1 MAQAK
6 AIKILKK
13 NVWVLALTLVFFLL
27 ACGISTAATD
37 LVDENIESAVE
48 KELSEDQ
55 AVPAYF
61 IDVSSMDNVVT
72 LSGSVGNLLA
82 KERAVSIAKTV
93 KGVRSVVNR
102 IAVEPVTVKSDSAVY
117 ADVTE
122 ALLSDPV
129 TELYEIDTS
138 VDNGVVTLEGQV
150 NSYMEKAQAE
160 RVAKSVSGVK
170 EVDNLLLFDHKTSRP
185 DKEFQADIKKAMRWD
200 TLVDQELVQVSVNN
214 KKVTLK
220 GTVGSAAEKD
230 RAINH
235 AWMPGIKEVDAS
247 LLKADRW
254 ARDRDLR
261 QEKYILKTDDKIKA
275 AVEDA
280 LLYDPRVLSTD
291 IDVNVNNGVVKLRG
305 TVDYLNAKRLA
316 AQDARNT
323 VGVIRVE
330 NQLKVSRPA
339 EERTSNELE
348 QKIMDKFDR
357 DPYMED
363 YALTVEVVAGV
374 ADLYGTV
381 DSYFE
386 KTRAENLASDVR
398 GIYVVDNK
406 LIVTKTYD
414 PYVYKPYVDE
424 SYIYDYDWYTYQPMV
439 TTTKDDQKIKENI
452 ESEFFWSPFVDGG
465 DINISVDDGK
475 ATLTGEVDSWS
486 EYDAATQNSLE
497 GGAVAVDNELT
508 ISYRQ

>member
-1 MAQAK
+1 MAQTK
-6 AIKILKK
+6 AVTILKK
-13 NVWVLALTLVFFLL
+13 KVWVLALTLFFFLL
-27 ACGISTAATD
+27 ACGISTAAID

-48 KELSEDQ
+48 KELSDDQ
-55 AVPAYF
+55 AVPAHL

-82 KERAVSIAKTV
+82 KERATSIAKTV

-102 IAVEPVTVKSDSAVY
+102 IGVEPVTIKSDSAVQ
-117 ADVTE
+117 ADVIG
-122 ALLSDPV
+122 ALLTDPV
-129 TELYEIDTS
+129 TQLYEIDTR

-160 RVAKSVSGVK
+160 RVVKSVSGVK
-170 EVDNLLLFDHKTSRP
+170 EVDNLITFDHKTSRS

-200 TLVDQELVQVSVNN
+200 TLVDQELVQVSVDN

-235 AWMPGIKEVDAS
+235 AWMIGIKEVDAS
-247 LLKADRW
+247 GLMVERW

-261 QEKYILKTDDKIKA
+261 QEKYILKDDDKIKA

-330 NQLKVSRPA
+330 NQLKVSRAA
-339 EERTSNELE
+339 EELTSNELE
-348 QKIMDKFDR
+348 QKIMDKFGR
-357 DPYMED
+357 DVYIEA

-374 ADLYGTV
+374 ADIYGTV

-398 GIYVVDNK
+398 GIYVVDNN
-406 LIVTKTYD
+406 LVVTKTYD
-414 PYVYKPYVDE
+414 PYVYKPYVDD
-424 SYIYDYDWYTYQPMV
+424 SYIYDYDWYAYQPRV
-439 TTTKDDQKIKENI
+439 TATKDDQEIKENI

-465 DINISVDDGK
+465 DITISVDDGK

-486 EYDAATQNSLE
+486 EYDAATQNALE
-497 GGAVAVDNELT
+497 GGAVAVDNDLT

>member
-6 AIKILKK
+6 TRKILNK
-13 NVWVLALTLVFFLL
+13 NLWFSVMTVVFILL
-27 ACGISTAATD
+27 AFGISTAATD

-48 KELSEDQ
+48 KELSDDQ
-55 AVPAYF
+55 AVPAHL
-61 IDVSSMDNVVT
+61 IDVGCMDNVVT
-72 LSGSVGNLLA
+72 LSGSVDNLLA

-102 IAVEPVTVKSDSAVY
+102 IVVEPVTVKSDSAVY
-117 ADVTE
+117 TDVTE
-122 ALLSDPV
+122 ALLSDPA
-129 TELYEIDTS
+129 TESYEIDTS
-138 VDNGVVTLEGQV
+138 VNNGVVTLEGMV

-170 EVDNLLLFDHKTSRP
+170 EVDNLLVFDHKTTRP
-185 DKEFQADIKKAMRWD
+185 DKEFQAEIKKAMRWD
-200 TLVDQELVQVSVNN
+200 TLVDQELIQVSVDN

-235 AWMPGIKEVDAS
+235 AWMIGIKEVDAS

-261 QEKYILKTDDKIKA
+261 QEKYILKEDDKIKA

-280 LLYDPRVLSTD
+280 LLYDPRVLSDD
-291 IDVNVNNGVVKLRG
+291 IDVTVNNGVVKLRG
-305 TVDYLNAKRLA
+305 KVDYLGAKQLA

-339 EERTSNELE
+339 EELTSSELE
-348 QKIMDKFDR
+348 QKIMDKYGR
-357 DPYMED
+357 DPYLEE

-374 ADLYGTV
+374 ADIYGTV

-398 GIYVVDNK
+398 GIYVVDNN
-406 LIVTKTYD
+406 LIVTKAYD
-414 PYVYKPYVDE
+414 PYVYKPYVDD
-424 SYIYDYDWYTYQPMV
+424 YYLYDYDWYAYQPGV
-439 TTTKDDQKIKENI
+439 TSTKNDQEIKENI

-465 DINISVDDGK
+465 DITISVDDGK

-486 EYDAATQNSLE
+486 EYDAATQNALE

-508 ISYRQ
+508 ISYRE